1 MTTAILNL
9 LTEAW
14 ICCLAEGPSGPF
26 DRGRRRGGTA
36 GALQIDA

>member
-14 ICCLAEGPSGPF
+14 TCCLAEGPSGPF
-26 DRGRRRGGTA
+26 DRGRREAGSA
-36 GALQIDA
+36 GAWQIDA